1 MSKFKNIFTSYIIN
15 IINIINL
22 FFCQVSTGATIPST
36 RMAAFIERRAHC
48 LKLRQDHNDSFYS

>member
-1 MSKFKNIFTSYIIN
+1 MKNYLIIK
-15 IINIINL
+15 ICSFSSQI
-22 FFCQVSTGATIPST
+22 STGATILST